1 MNRWNPTTYD
11 AKHGFVHQLAGGVV
25 ELLDVQRGERVL
37 DAGSGTG
44 HLAAQLAAKGAQ
56 VVGIDASPE
65 MVAAASRTYPA
76 VQFEVADLRSYRAP
90 EPFDAV
96 FSNATLHW
104 ILEPELPAATF
115 AQALRPGG
123 RLVAE
128 FGGRGNVATLTDA
141 LRTAIGERLGRE
153 VAPFWYFPSIAEYA
167 SLLERHGLAV
177 DCALLFA
184 RPTPLQGGEGGLAAW
199 YREFCT
205 DALGTVPEDAHEAVL
220 GRAAELAR
228 RQFVDGR
235 WVADYVRLRLRAIR
249 S

>member
-1 MNRWNPTTYD
+1 MNRWNPATYD

-25 ELLDVQRGERVL
+25 DLLDVQRGERVL
-37 DAGSGTG
+37 DAGAGTG

-65 MVAAASRTYPA
+65 MVAAAARTYPA
-76 VQFEVADLRSYRAP
+76 VQFEVADLRSYRATA
-90 EPFDAV
+90 PFDAV

-104 ILEPELPAATF
+104 ILEADAPAATF
-115 AQALRPGG
+115 AHALRPGG
-123 RLVAE
+123 RLVVE
-128 FGGRGNVATLTDA
+128 FGGRGNVAALTDA
-141 LRTAIGERLGRE
+141 LRTAIGESIGRE

-167 SLLERHGLAV
+167 GVLERHGLAV
-177 DCALLFA
+177 DYALLFP
-184 RPTPLQGGEGGLAAW
+184 RPTPLQGGEEGLAAW

-205 DALGTVPEDAHEAVL
+205 DALAAAPEAEQDAVL
-220 GRAAELAR
+220 ARAADLAR

-235 WVADYVRLRLRAIR
+235 WVADYVRLRLRATR